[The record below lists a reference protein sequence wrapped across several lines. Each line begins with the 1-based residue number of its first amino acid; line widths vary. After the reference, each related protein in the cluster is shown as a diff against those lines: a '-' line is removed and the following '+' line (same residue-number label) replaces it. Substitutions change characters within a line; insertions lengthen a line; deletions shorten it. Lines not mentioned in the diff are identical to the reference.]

1 MLATF
6 LITGC
11 ASVEIAKEMTKA
23 TRSIEK
29 SVKQIFKSPDKKEE
43 EQIKLIEKHKISKKD
58 EETEK
63 QKILIE
69 KLILIEKHKISNE
82 QEKVRKLVT
91 KQKKIST
98 LNLLDKTMEE
108 LTKLIATPRLIRKD
122 GKTIT
127 ARFDSINCRLFIFM
141 NSTLKIPRTEYYE
154 LRNGEG
160 KLIDNKKDI
169 ELCFKEIKI
178 S

>member
-23 TRSIEK
+23 TQSIEK

-43 EQIKLIEKHKISKKD
+43 AQIKLIEKHEISKKD

-69 KLILIEKHKISNE
+69 KSEISND
-82 QEKVRKLVT
+82 QEEVRKLVT

-98 LNLLDKTMEE
+98 INLLGKTMEE

-141 NSTLKIPRTEYYE
+141 NSTLNIPRVEYYE

>member
-23 TRSIEK
+23 TQSIEK
-29 SVKQIFKSPDKKEE
+29 SVKQIFKSPDKKED
-43 EQIKLIEKHKISKKD
+43 EQIKLIEKREISKKD
-58 EETEK
+58 KETKK

-69 KLILIEKHKISNE
+69 KQILIEKREISNE

-98 LNLLDKTMEE
+98 INLLGKTMEE
-108 LTKLIATPRLIRKD
+108 LTQLIATPRLIRKD

-127 ARFDSINCRLFIFM
+127 ARFDSINCRLFVFM
-141 NSTLKIPRTEYYE
+141 NSTLNIPRIEYYE